1 METVTDLKVE
11 TTEHHA
17 IIEFHAVTIAVRED
31 IGSFKVGVLRHGNL
45 QNIARVR
52 YGQIDPTEDTITL
65 SNFMES
71 VLLKLRLTY
80 ILVK

>member
-17 IIEFHAVTIAVRED
+17 IIEFHAVTLAVRED

-52 YGQIDPTEDTITL
+52 YGQTHPTEDTITL
-65 SNFMES
+65 LNMMES
-71 VLLKLRLTY
+71 VLMKPRST
-80 ILVK
+80 